1 MGLDQVIGEVRRDG
15 EGRAQAI
22 LKAARQEADGI
33 VAAAKAQAK
42 AQEKARLEAAAR
54 EAEQVKAQAMS
65 RAESE
70 ARKALL
76 TAEAE
81 LRDALREQVMA
92 HFAALPA
99 KSREAHLKAL
109 AKTAQG
115 IIPAGTAWGADKDTA
130 ALKALKGYTHA
141 GSLPIAGGLVVES
154 EDGRTRLDLSYE
166 TLLDGLWRDVLK
178 AEAALFQSSASPA
191 PSGSGSPAGR

>member
-1 MGLDQVIGEVRRDG
+1 MGVDQVIGEVRRDG
-15 EGRAQAI
+15 EARAQAT
-22 LKAARQEADGI
+22 LAAARKESEAI

-42 AQEKARLEAAAR
+42 AHEKTRLEAAAR
-54 EAEQVKAQAMS
+54 ESEQVKAQAMS

-70 ARKALL
+70 ARKAVL

-81 LRDALREQVMA
+81 LREQLRAQVMA

-99 KSREAHLKAL
+99 KARESHLKAL
-109 AKTAQG
+109 AKTASAV
-115 IIPAGTAWGADKDTA
+115 IPAGSVWGAEGDAA
-130 ALKALKGYTHA
+130 ALKAAKPYKHA

-178 AEAALFQSSASPA
+178 SESALFRSSGA
-191 PSGSGSPAGR
+191 

>member
-1 MGLDQVIGEVRRDG
+1 MGLDQVITEVRRDG
-15 EGRAQAI
+15 DAKAQAI
-22 LKAARQEADGI
+22 LANARREADAI
-33 VAAAKAQAK
+33 VAAAKAQAQ
-42 AQEKARLEAAAR
+42 AHEKARLDAAAR
-54 EAEQVKAQAMS
+54 EAEQVRAQALS

-70 ARKALL
+70 ARKAVL

-81 LRDALREQVMA
+81 LREALRSQVVA

-99 KSREAHLKAL
+99 KAREAHLKAL
-109 AKTAQG
+109 TKTAQAV
-115 IIPAGTAWGADKDTA
+115 IPAGMVWGADKDAA
-130 ALKALKGYTHA
+130 ALRSVAKGYAHA

-178 AEAALFQSSASPA
+178 AEAALFQPA
-191 PSGSGSPAGR
+191 AGGAR